1 MTYVYKNPEMQF
13 EAASKAYFWHKGQM
27 YGNRPYFSAHL
38 VEVAKMVE
46 RMGGDDRAIAVAYL
60 HDILEDTDCTEKE
73 LFDAFGA
80 QILMAVQYLTKE
92 EGFDYDEY
100 IQEIRE
106 IPLARIV
113 KIADTLCN
121 LTQNTIEGN
130 VKRIKKYTRQLQLL
144 TE

>member
-1 MTYVYKNPEMQF
+1 MTHVYKDQGMLF
-13 EAASKAYFWHKGQM
+13 EAAAKARYWHMGQL
-27 YGNRPYFSAHL
+27 YGNRDYFFAHL
-38 VEVAKMVE
+38 MEVARMVE

-60 HDILEDTDCTEKE
+60 HDILEDTACTEKE

-80 QILMAVQYLTKE
+80 DILMAVQYLTKE

-121 LTQNTIEGN
+121 LTQSTIEGN
-130 VKRIKKYTRQLQLL
+130 AKRIKKYTRQLQLL

>member
-1 MTYVYKNPEMQF
+1 MRKDPAMRF
-13 EAASKAYFWHKGQM
+13 EAASKAAFWHKGQK
-27 YGNRPYFSAHL
+27 YGEHDYFSSHL
-38 VEVAKMVE
+38 VAVAAMVE

-60 HDILEDTDCTEKE
+60 HDILEDTDCPEKE
-73 LFDAFGA
+73 IFDAFGPTV
-80 QILMAVQYLTKE
+80 LMAVQYLTKE
-92 EGFDYDEY
+92 EGFDYEEY

-121 LTQNTIEGN
+121 LTQSTIEGN
-130 VKRIKKYTRQLQLL
+130 KKRIKKYTRQLQLL